1 MFVGVPS
8 SGKTI
13 LTWTGNKR
21 DILGQ
26 LILTSL
32 SSSVKFI
39 HIFLLFPKNTVNIE
53 GGSLFNFTH
62 LWNNHP
68 YHEAQGLVRKRGGG
82 MGQSLERWQHQ
93 YPIVNPIQS
102 NPTGPSPQLLWA
114 CSPTWSWS
122 PSCCSGHRSCAP
134 PMCSSWPL
142 PPPTSCSPW
151 WSSCSWS
158 PCSPH
163 LPAWPADGSDLCQAV
178 HPMLIATSLGSDVA
192 TLFTKSGLFY
202 ISQFSNRCRLLQ
214 RKAFNFRQIC
224 LIVNKI
230 LTNIEHCKNPLLLS
244 AATLPPSILF
254 RSFRFRFFGG

>member
-82 MGQSLERWQHQ
+82 IGQSLERWQHQ

-102 NPTGPSPQLLWA
+102 NPTGPSP
-114 CSPTWSWS
+114 
-122 PSCCSGHRSCAP
+122 SCCEPVLQPGRGRRHAAPATEAALHPCAHHGP
-134 PMCSSWPL
+134 CRLRHHVLLGDHHVPDLLVHHTCQPDQLMEVISARRFIRCWL
-142 PPPTSCSPW
+142 PPA
-151 WSSCSWS
+151 
-158 PCSPH
+158 
-163 LPAWPADGSDLCQAV
+163 LDQ
-178 HPMLIATSLGSDVA
+178 M
-192 TLFTKSGLFY
+192 
-202 ISQFSNRCRLLQ
+202 
-214 RKAFNFRQIC
+214 
-224 LIVNKI
+224 
-230 LTNIEHCKNPLLLS
+230 
-244 AATLPPSILF
+244 LPPSSQNQVCSTSPIFQIVADCYKGRPSILDKYA
-254 RSFRFRFFGG
+254 

>member
-39 HIFLLFPKNTVNIE
+39 HICLLFPKNTVNIE

-82 MGQSLERWQHQ
+82 IGQSLEQWQHQ

-102 NPTGPSPQLLWA
+102 NGRVRDVFLAMERVWSKHSLVLQSFAQHRRLLG
-114 CSPTWSWS
+114 CH
-122 PSCCSGHRSCAP
+122 SGLHGWLQSNHRISLTLIFAE
-134 PMCSSWPL
+134 
-142 PPPTSCSPW
+142 
-151 WSSCSWS
+151 
-158 PCSPH
+158 
-163 LPAWPADGSDLCQAV
+163 AV
-178 HPMLIATSLGSDVA
+178 IE
-192 TLFTKSGLFY
+192 TLFF
-202 ISQFSNRCRLLQ
+202 F
-214 RKAFNFRQIC
+214 ANFCQ
-224 LIVNKI
+224 
-230 LTNIEHCKNPLLLS
+230 
-244 AATLPPSILF
+244 
-254 RSFRFRFFGG
+254 

>member
-68 YHEAQGLVRKRGGG
+68 YHEAQGLVRKRG
-82 MGQSLERWQHQ
+82 E
-93 YPIVNPIQS
+93 
-102 NPTGPSPQLLWA
+102 
-114 CSPTWSWS
+114 
-122 PSCCSGHRSCAP
+122 GH
-134 PMCSSWPL
+134 W
-142 PPPTSCSPW
+142 T
-151 WSSCSWS
+151 
-158 PCSPH
+158 
-163 LPAWPADGSDLCQAV
+163 
-178 HPMLIATSLGSDVA
+178 
-192 TLFTKSGLFY
+192 
-202 ISQFSNRCRLLQ
+202 
-214 RKAFNFRQIC
+214 
-224 LIVNKI
+224 I
-230 LTNIEHCKNPLLLS
+230 LRA
-244 AATLPPSILF
+244 AATPASGTSAPSSA
-254 RSFRFRFFGG
+254 RSVSKPRTGAAIENNTVTASFTCRSPVLYFIHQHFQPGFNCHPHSRRAWVDFPRI